1 MVSEARKYRIRLI
14 LSLINNWDS
23 YGGKAQYVKWAGDDA
38 AADGGRLNIT
48 ASVDDDFFSDQ
59 TVKVYFKNHVK
70 VAVLFYILVII
81 SSITTTDNLPT
92 RCVCVHTLEHADE
105 GEHVH
110 QCDVQGRPDHL
121 RVGAHE

>member
-1 MVSEARKYRIRLI
+1 MSEARKYRIRLI

-70 VAVLFYILVII
+70 VWLYIYIYM
-81 SSITTTDNLPT
+81 
-92 RCVCVHTLEHADE
+92 
-105 GEHVH
+105 
-110 QCDVQGRPDHL
+110 L
-121 RVGAHE
+121 RSWQLAS